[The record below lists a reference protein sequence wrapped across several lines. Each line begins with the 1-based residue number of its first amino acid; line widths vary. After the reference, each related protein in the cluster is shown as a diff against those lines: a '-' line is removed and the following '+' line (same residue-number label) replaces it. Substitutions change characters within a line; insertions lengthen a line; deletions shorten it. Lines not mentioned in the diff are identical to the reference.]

1 MFVMFKVMNVYIF
14 MIWKII
20 GTGTLFLES
29 FTILLS
35 VLLHFMMSEL
45 SILLLVNKY
54 SKKSK
59 FNLKLDKK
67 IYDNLELSNLID

>member
-1 MFVMFKVMNVYIF
+1 
-14 MIWKII
+14 
-20 GTGTLFLES
+20 
-29 FTILLS
+29 
-35 VLLHFMMSEL
+35 MSEL

-67 IYDNLELSNLID
+67 LYDNLELSNLID